1 MADTDPSSSYVS
13 FAQVFEIIAMVC
25 EAVLVGKKLLARLMY
40 ALAKFFAG
48 VFAMLTTLVRYV
60 PDWEARLCVLVTFST
75 GAYRGYHR
83 CTCHYCCRCF

>member
-48 VFAMLTTLVRYV
+48 VFAMLTTLVIWLLVYV
-60 PDWEARLCVLVTFST
+60 SLQNMRF
-75 GAYRGYHR
+75 Y
-83 CTCHYCCRCF
+83 